1 MTPDIVDE
9 ANELAQAAVDTAI
22 ESARKAVP
30 EARAT
35 GKCLNC
41 GYHVAPGHR
50 WCDAD
55 CREDWQRTQTKPY
68 GV

>member
-9 ANELAQAAVDTAI
+9 ANELAQQAVENAI
-22 ESARKAVP
+22 ESARKATP
-30 EARAT
+30 EAKAT

-41 GYHVAPGHR
+41 GYHVPPGHR

-55 CREDWQRTQTKPY
+55 CREDWQKSNTKPY
-68 GV
+68 GA

>member
-1 MTPDIVDE
+1 MTDIVDE
-9 ANELAQAAVDTAI
+9 ANELAEHAVETAI
-22 ESARKAVP
+22 QNARQAQPTVK
-30 EARAT
+30 AT

-41 GYHVAPGHR
+41 GYQVAPGHR

-55 CREDWQRTQTKPY
+55 FREDWQKTQNKPY